1 MSTVVQR
8 TPRSGRQSLFFQDLA
23 SPVSARRGKFS
34 SPGQAAGASSLWRE
48 SISVSDLPPPPIY
61 TLEDRSDISPES
73 GIPDYQISP
82 ETKSDPRSPIQT
94 VNREF
99 SSPAKSKSEAST
111 SYASKVVQQNQQSS
125 PGLSWWSHTSA
136 KSGGGQDEMGRG
148 SPVEG
153 VVQSGGLDTV
163 PPSREV
169 AGAEVQ
175 RNSLPAGNYNGEE
188 WITVY
193 GFSPEDTNLVIREFE
208 KCGRILKH
216 VPGPRDSNWIHILYQ
231 NRSDAQKALTK
242 NGMQINGALIVGVKS
257 LDPLQRQA
265 LNERLA
271 NQGFMPL
278 PPPSARTTE
287 GNKFGSPSYLQNG
300 NTSARQTGAIASPAK
315 SVVSKIM
322 DLMFGV

>member
-34 SPGQAAGASSLWRE
+34 SPGQAAAASSLWRE
-48 SISVSDLPPPPIY
+48 STSVSDLPPPPIY

-99 SSPAKSKSEAST
+99 STPAKSKSEAST
-111 SYASKVVQQNQQSS
+111 SYALKGVQQNQQSS
-125 PGLSWWSHTSA
+125 PGLSWWSPTSA
-136 KSGGGQDEMGRG
+136 KSGGEQDEKGRS

-153 VVQSGGLDTV
+153 VVQSGALVTV
-163 PPSREV
+163 PPPREV
-169 AGAEVQ
+169 ARTDVQ
-175 RNSLPAGNYNGEE
+175 RNSLPAGNHNEGE

-193 GFSPEDTNLVIREFE
+193 GFSPGDTNLVLREFE
-208 KCGRILKH
+208 KCGRILRH
-216 VPGPRDSNWIHILYQ
+216 VPGPRDSNWMHILYQ
-231 NRSDAQKALTK
+231 NQSDAQRALNK
-242 NGMQINGALIVGVKS
+242 NGMQINGALIVGVKP

-271 NQGFMPL
+271 NQEFMPL
-278 PPPSARTTE
+278 PPLSARATE
-287 GNKFGSPSYLQNG
+287 GNTFRSPPYIQNG
-300 NTSARQTGAIASPAK
+300 STSTRQAGAIASPAK

>member
-34 SPGQAAGASSLWRE
+34 SSGQAAGASSLWRE

-99 SSPAKSKSEAST
+99 SSPTKSKSEAST
-111 SYASKVVQQNQQSS
+111 SYASKGVQQNQQSS

-136 KSGGGQDEMGRG
+136 KSGGGQDETGRG
-148 SPVEG
+148 SPVVG
-153 VVQSGGLDTV
+153 VIQSGALDTV
-163 PPSREV
+163 PPLREV
-169 AGAEVQ
+169 ARTEVH
-175 RNSLPAGNYNGEE
+175 RNSLPAGNHNGEE

-193 GFSPEDTNLVIREFE
+193 GFSPGDTNLVIREFE

-287 GNKFGSPSYLQNG
+287 GNTFGSPYLQNG